1 LSASTV
7 LINAAE
13 LERSP
18 DLDAIEARFFSSI
31 RMPNGTFKSTNAHRL
46 DDLNVQ
52 TLAALAR
59 DQATLNDIL
68 DVAASSGVSSVEW
81 ADALAAAG
89 FKPRASL
96 SDLSI
101 TAYLITY
108 SPSFRVLVDR
118 RGSPL
123 QFEILGIP
131 VAARPTKFD
140 VATGRAILTVL
151 SQILHRTRSRGLDLA
166 KLDKGVP
173 ADADVQ
179 VQRVTM
185 LSRRA
190 LARADIQ
197 YFDDD
202 ICAPNAPG
210 LKGRFDAIRAANILQ
225 YGYFDEDTLRMTVTN
240 LKERLRGPGSW
251 LIICRTHPD
260 GTNNGTVFRLEQDGR
275 FAVKARVGTGSE
287 IEQIVT
293 ALGD

>member
-1 LSASTV
+1 M
-7 LINAAE
+7 NAAQ

-18 DLDAIEARFFSSI
+18 DLDVIEAQFFSSI
-31 RMPNGTFKSTNAHRL
+31 RMPNGTYKSTHAHRL
-46 DDLNVQ
+46 DDLNAR
-52 TLAALAR
+52 TLAAFLEAK
-59 DQATLNDIL
+59 TSLSEIL

-81 ADALAAAG
+81 ADSLAAGG

-96 SDLSI
+96 SDLSV

-108 SPSFRVLVDR
+108 NPSFRVLVDR
-118 RGSPL
+118 HGWPL
-123 QFEILGIP
+123 QFEIFGVP

-140 VATGRAILTVL
+140 VATGRAVLTAV
-151 SQILHRTRSRGLDLA
+151 SQVLHRTWSRKLDLA
-166 KLDKGVP
+166 NLDKEVP
-173 ADADVQ
+173 SEAKAE

-190 LARADIQ
+190 LARPDIR

-202 ICAPNAPG
+202 ICGPNAAE

-225 YGYFDEDTLRMTVTN
+225 YGYFDESTLRTIVAN
-240 LKERLRGPGSW
+240 LKDRLRGPGSW

-260 GTNNGTVFRLEQDGR
+260 GTNNGTIFRLEQDGR
-275 FAVKARVGTGSE
+275 FAVKARVGQGSE